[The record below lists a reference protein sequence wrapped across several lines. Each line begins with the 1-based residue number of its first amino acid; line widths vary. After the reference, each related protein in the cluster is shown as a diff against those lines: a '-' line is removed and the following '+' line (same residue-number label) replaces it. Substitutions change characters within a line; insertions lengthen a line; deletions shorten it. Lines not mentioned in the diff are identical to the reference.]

1 MNDTWL
7 DLTDRLDPVRERV
20 FREVVAAAA
29 ARGVAFFVVGAC
41 ARDLLLELYCG
52 LPVQRA
58 TNDIDVGLQVAT
70 WEEFAQLKAAL
81 LQTGT
86 YQEDPRRPQRIH
98 ATTGEILDL
107 VPFGGVEKGETRT
120 ITWPPD
126 HEVEMNAFGFAE
138 AYEHSLRVQLA
149 VDLEVRVSSLA
160 GLTLMKLVTWQQR
173 RQTKDA
179 KDLKF
184 VLTRYLQAGNLE
196 RLSSPPHEE
205 LLDEDQFINLELT
218 GARLL
223 GRDVAVLLSA
233 QSRQL
238 VLAILADSTALAGRM
253 AAGTFDLEAAFV
265 AAQQLL
271 EMLAM
276 GIAETSLS

>member
-1 MNDTWL
+1 
-7 DLTDRLDPVRERV
+7 
-20 FREVVAAAA
+20 
-29 ARGVAFFVVGAC
+29 
-41 ARDLLLELYCG
+41 
-52 LPVQRA
+52 
-58 TNDIDVGLQVAT
+58 
-70 WEEFAQLKAAL
+70 
-81 LQTGT
+81 
-86 YQEDPRRPQRIH
+86 
-98 ATTGEILDL
+98 
-107 VPFGGVEKGETRT
+107 
-120 ITWPPD
+120 
-126 HEVEMNAFGFAE
+126 
-138 AYEHSLRVQLA
+138 
-149 VDLEVRVSSLA
+149 
-160 GLTLMKLVTWQQR
+160 MKLVTWQQR

-196 RLSSPPHEE
+196 RLYSPPHEE
-205 LLDEDQFINLELT
+205 LLDEDQFTNLELT

-265 AAQQLL
+265 AAHQLL

-276 GIAETSLS
+276 GIAEASST